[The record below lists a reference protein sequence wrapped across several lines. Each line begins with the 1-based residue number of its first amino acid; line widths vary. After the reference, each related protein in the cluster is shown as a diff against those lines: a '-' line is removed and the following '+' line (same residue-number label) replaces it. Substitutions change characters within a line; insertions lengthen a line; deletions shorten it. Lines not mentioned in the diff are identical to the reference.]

1 MIKKIA
7 VSLLFSFLVSFIMV
21 GGFFQTNLLADDVS
35 SMEKVVLKKHL
46 LSTEGLR
53 DAMVASS
60 SARSGNIEKIE
71 NFLDEE
77 YIEKQLSKWGISA
90 NQIKTA
96 VRTLTNSELEYLAHQ
111 SENVSKNFF
120 GGADTGRTI
129 GLVTLGALAVVLIM
143 YEFDIFGFASWMM
156 KGF

>member
-1 MIKKIA
+1 MAKKVS
-7 VSLLFSFLVSFIMV
+7 VSLLFSFLISFIMV
-21 GGFFQTNLLADDVS
+21 GGFFHANLLANDVS
-35 SMEKVVLKKHL
+35 SMEREILKKHL
-46 LSTEGLR
+46 LATEGLKE
-53 DAMVASS
+53 ATVAFSN
-60 SARSGNIEKIE
+60 ARLGNIEKIE

-77 YIEKQLSKWGISA
+77 YIEKQLSKWGFNA

-96 VRTLTNSELEYLAHQ
+96 VRTLTNSELEYLARQ

-143 YEFDIFGFASWMM
+143 YEFDILGFASRLM